1 MRRTRPT
8 AALRC
13 KRGGACGQSGAQ
25 HCGCGRRACPRGG
38 RTRVAACLGEL
49 RKIGGALFPPRAHAR
64 LFLESLPFI
73 LCWGITV
80 FPVCRE
86 MPAFRRT
93 GSNAGI
99 PPPKG
104 RHARHSTPLFLGG
117 DEVVAIWWTWS
128 PMPRRH
134 AIGCHFGPQHAGR
147 LVHVDHVHTRDAV
160 APRLGSLAGVQSQ
173 AALSMDSGANCHS
186 WSASLHVCKAQDKI
200 ASMHQV
206 LGLRSHRIRSA
217 CPPARSCRH
226 RARSATLG
234 QKPMARRDGK
244 VSHWLRQIRAAR
256 LLVTVRLARDAVH

>member
-1 MRRTRPT
+1 MS
-8 AALRC
+8 A
-13 KRGGACGQSGAQ
+13 RGQDACGCLPWGVAEDWRSPLPPPARML
-25 HCGCGRRACPRGG
+25 GCFWRVCLSSCVGG
-38 RTRVAACLGEL
+38 SRCSRCAA
-49 RKIGGALFPPRAHAR
+49 K
-64 LFLESLPFI
+64 
-73 LCWGITV
+73 
-80 FPVCRE
+80 CRHSAE
-86 MPAFRRT
+86 P
-93 GSNAGI
+93 SNAGI

-134 AIGCHFGPQHAGR
+134 AVGCHFGPQHAGR